1 MSFKVFLHPKSA
13 RFLSKLEK
21 DQKERIKSR
30 VKELEDH
37 PERRGKRLRY
47 SDFWTLRIGDYR
59 AIYEIDEEE
68 NRVIVL
74 FIGHRKNV
82 YDDFSKLF

>member
-13 RFLSKLEK
+13 RFLSKLDK
-21 DQKERIKSR
+21 DLRARIKSR
-30 VKELEDH
+30 VEELEDH

-47 SDFWTLRIGDYR
+47 SDFRTLRIGDYR